1 MVVNNGLYFLP
12 GLKTGFFMVKV
23 AQGALAAL
31 ILIVVNTFASAQ
43 TAMVDRFV
51 PEAALVG
58 EARFKV
64 LLFPVYDA
72 SLYAPK
78 GNYRKSG
85 PLALELNYLFD
96 VEKER
101 IVNQTVKT
109 FERRKLGSDAD
120 VAKWRKIMGEH
131 FSDVQKGDRILL
143 AFPDLQTVVF
153 STNGSEPTFVSDAGF
168 AEAFKDLW
176 LGDNVRNKGFQN
188 KLLGLK

>member
-1 MVVNNGLYFLP
+1 MLP
-12 GLKTGFFMVKV
+12 GLKTGFVMVKF

-31 ILIVVNTFASAQ
+31 MLIVSSGFAAAQ
-43 TAMVDRFV
+43 TILTETFV

-58 EARFKV
+58 KARLKV

-72 SLYAPK
+72 SLYAPE
-78 GNYRKSG
+78 GDYRKSG
-85 PLALELNYLFD
+85 PLALELDYLFD

-109 FERRKLGSDAD
+109 FERRKLGSEAD
-120 VAKWRKIMGEH
+120 IANWRKIMGVH
-131 FSDVQKGDRILL
+131 FSDVQKGDKIMI

-153 STNGSEPTFVSDAGF
+153 STNGGKPTFVSDEGF
-168 AEAFKDLW
+168 AAAFKDLW
-176 LGDNVRNKGFQN
+176 LGDNVRNKRFQN

>member
-1 MVVNNGLYFLP
+1 MVVNSGLYFLP
-12 GLKTGFFMVKV
+12 GLKTGFVMVKF
-23 AQGALAAL
+23 AQGVLAAL
-31 ILIVVNTFASAQ
+31 ILIVVNSFASAQ

-120 VAKWRKIMGEH
+120 VAKWREIMGEH